1 MDQFIHFGVFHL
13 STSMEY
19 WENLITTIEQLKSRL
34 WENVGKVNN
43 LVCHGHANMVMK
55 LLIFCIHKWLEL
67 CYRMTHLICFMLN
80 TVPCS
85 QQKKTSLRKVYS
97 SASVSIPPHNLKW
110 SWQTCIVENGITN
123 VDCFA
128 MTCNRVT
135 CQNVTYSI
143 DGTRAERSAH
153 IYAKW
158 CGNTNSFEEP
168 VSKKP
173 VSDPLAQPRPGIIKQ
188 FLVVSVVSKC
198 STFKHVIAQVSWLN
212 PHPDRH
218 FYGKPVEVWCLQV
231 TARLLCYNVL
241 IARKLNIHCHA
252 VFSRFLV

>member
-34 WENVGKVNN
+34 WENVSKVNN

-135 CQNVTYSI
+135 CQFW
-143 DGTRAERSAH
+143 GTSLKKTSLRPFSTTSA
-153 IYAKW
+153 
-158 CGNTNSFEEP
+158 
-168 VSKKP
+168 
-173 VSDPLAQPRPGIIKQ
+173 
-188 FLVVSVVSKC
+188 
-198 STFKHVIAQVSWLN
+198 
-212 PHPDRH
+212 RH
-218 FYGKPVEVWCLQV
+218 YK
-231 TARLLCYNVL
+231 
-241 IARKLNIHCHA
+241 A
-252 VFSRFLV
+252 VPSCQCCVKMQYI